1 MNSQRALIL
10 LVASITI
17 SIIAIY
23 LLKLLQCKKP
33 ELYIPDQERIPSFDD
48 IVIFGDSLSDNGN
61 LYARNHG
68 IMPVDP
74 PYYKGRFSNYEVWG
88 DVMTRFF
95 LGKHNVTNS
104 AVGGEV
110 IKLHLGKYLPWDL
123 GESIYTYLT
132 EYLKNHLTFKQSP
145 STLFIIW
152 IGGNDYLNGASDPF
166 GAYTSS
172 IINKLESDIETL
184 IYHEAKQFLIPNLP
198 DLSKTPY
205 SIEMK
210 NTQNVKQLVMEH
222 NAKLK
227 VLVAKLARVYPD
239 IKIKYY
245 DVMPIFD
252 QLLTNTNE
260 INKKYHTNITNTTG
274 HCWEGGY
281 TNIDKDLSFFNNPDI
296 GEAQLVSKAHSIGAQ
311 ECNDPDSYI
320 YWDRVHPTRPVH
332 NIIGTIITDYL
343 KNEY

>member
-1 MNSQRALIL
+1 MMDSQTTIFIIVVIICVAIL
-10 LVASITI
+10 YR
-17 SIIAIY
+17 IANFVPANELY
-23 LLKLLQCKKP
+23 SKKP
-33 ELYIPDQERIPSFDD
+33 SFED
-48 IVIFGDSLSDNGN
+48 IVIFGDSLSDEGN

-74 PYYKGRFSNYEVWG
+74 PYYKGRFSNYEVWA
-88 DVMTRFF
+88 DVMTNLFA
-95 LGKHNVTNS
+95 GQHKVTNS

-123 GESIYTYLT
+123 GESIYAYLA
-132 EYLKNHLTFKQSP
+132 EYLKNNFTFKQSS

-152 IGGNDYLNGASDPF
+152 IGGNDYLNGADDAY

-172 IINKLESDIETL
+172 IINKLKSDIETL

-210 NTQNVKQLVMEH
+210 NTQNVKKLVMEH

-227 VLVAKLARVYPD
+227 VMVAELSKSYPD

-245 DVMPIFD
+245 DVMPIFNE
-252 QLLTNTNE
+252 LLTNTDK
-260 INKKYHTNITNTTG
+260 INKQYSTNITNTTG
-274 HCWEGGY
+274 HCWQGGY
-281 TNIDKDLSFFNNPDI
+281 TNIDKDLSFFDNPDI
-296 GEAQLVSKAHSIGAQ
+296 GEAHLVAKAHGSGAQ
-311 ECNDPDSYI
+311 ECTDPNSHV

-332 NIIGTIITDYL
+332 KIIGTIVTNYL
-343 KNEY
+343 RDEY